1 MLEDEGIEVL
11 AVIGVTGA
19 GSGAAKLVGLAKERK
34 TAFAFGL
41 PVEAGS
47 TAESSSFSWGS
58 DASRSSSDFLRF
70 GGLGLASSSSAASID
85 LREAALE
92 PFLDAIVLALAL
104 GGPQ

>member
-1 MLEDEGIEVL
+1 MADDEGIEVL

-34 TAFAFGL
+34 TALAFGL
-41 PVEAGS
+41 PFEAGS
-47 TAESSSFSWGS
+47 TAQSSSLSWRS

-70 GGLGLASSSSAASID
+70 GGLGLASSSAASID

-92 PFLDAIVLALAL
+92 TFLDAIVLALAL

>member
-11 AVIGVTGA
+11 AVMGVTGA

-41 PVEAGS
+41 PFEAGS
-47 TAESSSFSWGS
+47 TAASSSLSWAS
-58 DASRSSSDFLRF
+58 DASRLSSDFLRF
-70 GGLGLASSSSAASID
+70 GGLGLASSSAASID